1 MKPRPRVATQAGTSK
16 PPPRH
21 SPWRAAS
28 KPFPEGQSPKHD
40 PKQTRWTHRA
50 PGVTPAP
57 LAAEAGGARGRTRE
71 GDCFRGEQRRL
82 WTRPVQAHR
91 VQPPLPATVDTRGA
105 FLPPQGRRLP
115 GWPRLRE
122 RGLRPS
128 GAPDAAPQSC
138 ASPRRVFKSR
148 QRLQVL
154 WRSHAAACMFSST
167 LTCARPHSGGTTV
180 RPD

>member
-1 MKPRPRVATQAGTSK
+1 MDTP
-16 PPPRH
+16 
-21 SPWRAAS
+21 SPWGDAR
-28 KPFPEGQSPKHD
+28 
-40 PKQTRWTHRA
+40 T
-50 PGVTPAP
+50 
-57 LAAEAGGARGRTRE
+57 AGCRGRGCPGKGPVRVTVSGASRDAC
-71 GDCFRGEQRRL
+71 GLGQ
-82 WTRPVQAHR
+82 VQAHR
-91 VQPPLPATVDTRGA
+91 VQPLVPTTVDTRGA

-154 WRSHAAACMFSST
+154 WRLHAAACRFSST